1 MEKTTNIS
9 NEESKKKDFEQICKG
24 FGIDY
29 ATVEEA
35 KKKYSLSDEEAVI
48 YCLLTDK

>member
-9 NEESKKKDFEQICKG
+9 NEESKKKDFEQICEG

-29 ATVEEA
+29 ATVEED
-35 KKKYSLSDEEAVI
+35 KKKYNLSDEDAI
-48 YCLLTDK
+48 ILNLAKI